1 MNTSDSEIM
10 DGLLKENDMVEAK
23 EESQADVIIMNT
35 CSVREH
41 AEKRIWNRL
50 TQFRHLDKKKKKHTI
65 LCVSGCMAPRLREK
79 LLASGVDVVVGPD
92 SYLHLPLLLSE
103 ALSGHQAADTALDA
117 SEVYAS
123 VSPRLTDPLPVTQ
136 LTIMRGCNNMCS
148 YCVVPYTRGQE
159 RSVPVPIL
167 MDSVR
172 RMRDHGYKE
181 VLLLGQNVNSY
192 CDDSRG
198 NIVRFPELLS
208 SIAEIAPEMRIRF
221 MSPHPKDFPREML
234 EVIRDHRNICRC
246 IHLPVQSGSSS
257 CLRRMN
263 RPYTHEEFVRL
274 VEEIRCTLPGCSV
287 STDVISGFCGETE
300 AEHEDTVRLM
310 TQLRFDHAF
319 MYLFSLREETYAWR
333 HLRDDVTPAEKQRRL
348 EAVQAAFY
356 AALRG
361 KVAGEA
367 GRRQLVLVE
376 GESRRSGPGR
386 RQWRGRND
394 GNRMCVFD
402 EERVPRGEGG
412 PAEEVAVGD
421 FVVCRVMTPG
431 TGTNVVKPLFKT
443 TLQEFVERERE

>member
-1 MNTSDSEIM
+1 
-10 DGLLKENDMVEAK
+10 
-23 EESQADVIIMNT
+23 
-35 CSVREH
+35 
-41 AEKRIWNRL
+41 
-50 TQFRHLDKKKKKHTI
+50 
-65 LCVSGCMAPRLREK
+65 
-79 LLASGVDVVVGPD
+79 
-92 SYLHLPLLLSE
+92 
-103 ALSGHQAADTALDA
+103 
-117 SEVYAS
+117 
-123 VSPRLTDPLPVTQ
+123 
-136 LTIMRGCNNMCS
+136 
-148 YCVVPYTRGQE
+148 
-159 RSVPVPIL
+159 
-167 MDSVR
+167 
-172 RMRDHGYKE
+172 
-181 VLLLGQNVNSY
+181 
-192 CDDSRG
+192 
-198 NIVRFPELLS
+198 
-208 SIAEIAPEMRIRF
+208 
-221 MSPHPKDFPREML
+221 ML

-274 VEEIRCTLPGCSV
+274 VEEIRCTLPGCSL

-376 GESRRSGPGR
+376 G
-386 RQWRGRND
+386 
-394 GNRMCVFD
+394 
-402 EERVPRGEGG
+402 G